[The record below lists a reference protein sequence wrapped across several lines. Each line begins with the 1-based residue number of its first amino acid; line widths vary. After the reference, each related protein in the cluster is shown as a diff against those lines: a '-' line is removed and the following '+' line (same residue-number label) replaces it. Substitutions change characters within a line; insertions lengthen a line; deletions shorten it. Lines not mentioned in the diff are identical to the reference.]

1 MIFGTVPMRLL
12 VIEDNEKL
20 ASLMKKLLSDN
31 AFAVDAVPTAE
42 EGKAALDVADYDL
55 IVLDLSLPDQD
66 GNELLRSLRRA
77 GHGIPVL
84 VATARAD
91 IIQRVQTLNEGADD
105 YLVKPFSLDELLA
118 RVRALLRR
126 PRQVA
131 QTVLTAGNL
140 ELDREAMT
148 LRIDGKPVP
157 DLSRREFAVLATLL
171 GQKGKLLPRQ
181 KLEDAVYSFD
191 TEVTPNAIEAAVSR
205 LRRRLEARNASVAI
219 TAMRGLGYILSERE
233 AC

>member
-1 MIFGTVPMRLL
+1 MRLL

-20 ASLMKKLLSDN
+20 ASLLKKRLSDH
-31 AFAVDAVPTAE
+31 AYAVDAVATAE

-66 GNELLRSLRRA
+66 GTELLRALRRA

-91 IIQRVQTLNEGADD
+91 VTQRVQTLNEGADD

-126 PRQVA
+126 PRVVA
-131 QTVLTAGNL
+131 ETTLTAGNL
-140 ELDREAMT
+140 ALDREIMT
-148 LRIDGKPVP
+148 LRINGKPVS
-157 DLSRREFAVLATLL
+157 DLSRREFAVLAALL

-181 KLEDAVYSFD
+181 RLEDAVYSFD
-191 TEVTPNAIEAAVSR
+191 TEVTPNATEAAVSR
-205 LRRRLEARNASVAI
+205 LRRRLEAHNASVTI

-233 AC
+233 VC